1 MVRIPL
7 PTIFTLFFLCSIVDC
22 EYDKFVVM
30 IGDDLGQ
37 RDWIDELDE
46 LSDWFVALIGD
57 GNQ

>member
-1 MVRIPL
+1 
-7 PTIFTLFFLCSIVDC
+7 
-22 EYDKFVVM
+22 M